1 MEGSTLAQ
9 VSFKGNIGKVRDIQF
24 GQDGQ
29 ARFGFSVAEGH
40 SRRNKQTQEWED
52 TGTTWWSVTVFGRQA
67 EALAEVIREGAKQ
80 RVVVAGRSSTREYE
94 SNGETRTSLDVIADS
109 VGVIPSNPQNGQ
121 NAPQGGQRAQG
132 GGNTRPSNSRPS
144 QGQQGDPWGQQG
156 QTSYDWGTPD
166 DQPPY

>member
-1 MEGSTLAQ
+1 MAH
-9 VSFKGNIGKVRDIQF
+9 VSLKGNIGKVRDIQF

-80 RVVVAGRSSTREYE
+80 RVVVSGRSSTREYE

-109 VGVIPSNPQNGQ
+109 VGVVPSNPQNGQ
-121 NAPQGGQRAQG
+121 GAPQGGQRAQG
-132 GGNTRPSNSRPS
+132 GGNARPGNSGPS
-144 QGQQGDPWGQQG
+144 QGQPWGQQQ
-156 QTSYDWGTPD
+156 QTSYDWGTGN
-166 DQPPY
+166 DQDPPY

>member
-1 MEGSTLAQ
+1 MGQ
-9 VSFKGNIGKVRDIQF
+9 VSFRGNIGKVRDIQF

-52 TGTTWWSVTVFGRQA
+52 TGTTWWAVTVFGRQA

-80 RVVVAGRSSTREYE
+80 RVVVTGRSSTREYE

-109 VGVIPSNPQNGQ
+109 VGIIPGNPQNGQ
-121 NAPQGGQRAQG
+121 GAPQGAQQSRG
-132 GGNTRPSNSRPS
+132 GGNTRPNNAGAS
-144 QGQQGDPWGQQG
+144 QGQPWGQQQ
-156 QTSYDWGTPD
+156 QTSYDWGTGVNQ
-166 DQPPY
+166 QPPY

>member
-1 MEGSTLAQ
+1 MAQ

-24 GQDGQ
+24 GQDGTP
-29 ARFGFSVAEGH
+29 RFGFSVAEGH
-40 SRRNKQTQEWED
+40 GKFDKQTQQWVD
-52 TGTTWWSVTVFGRQA
+52 TGTTWWSCTVFGRQA

-94 SNGETRTSLDVIADS
+94 SNGETRTSLDVVADS
-109 VGVIPSNPQNGQ
+109 VGLIPSNPQNGQ

-144 QGQQGDPWGQQG
+144 QGQQGDPWGQQ
-156 QTSYDWGTPD
+156 QSYDWGTPGD
-166 DQPPY
+166 DQPPF

>member
-1 MEGSTLAQ
+1 MAS
-9 VSFKGNIGKVRDIQF
+9 VSFRGNIGKVRDIQF

-40 SRRNKQTQEWED
+40 SRKNRDTNEWED

-121 NAPQGGQRAQG
+121 NGPQGGQQYQG
-132 GGNTRPSNSRPS
+132 GGNTRPNNTRPS
-144 QGQQGDPWGQQG
+144 QGQQGDPWGQQ
-156 QTSYDWGTPD
+156 QSYDWGTPGD
-166 DQPPY
+166 DQPPF

>member
-1 MEGSTLAQ
+1 MGQ

-29 ARFGFSVAEGH
+29 ARFGFSVAESHGKFD
-40 SRRNKQTQEWED
+40 KQTNQWVD
-52 TGTTWWSVTVFGRQA
+52 TGTTWWACTVFGRQA

-80 RVVVAGRSSTREYE
+80 RVVVSGRSSTREYE

-121 NAPQGGQRAQG
+121 SAPQGGQRPQG
-132 GGNTRPSNSRPS
+132 GGNTRPSNSGPS
-144 QGQQGDPWGQQG
+144 QGQPWGQQQ
-156 QTSYDWGTPD
+156 QTSYDWGTGN
-166 DQPPY
+166 DQEAPF

>member
-1 MEGSTLAQ
+1 MAQ

-52 TGTTWWSVTVFGRQA
+52 TGTTWWSVTVFGRSA

-94 SNGETRTSLDVIADS
+94 ANGETRTSLDVIADS

-121 NAPQGGQRAQG
+121 GAPQGGQQPQS
-132 GGNTRPSNSRPS
+132 GGNARPNNARPS
-144 QGQQGDPWGQQG
+144 QGQQGDPWGRSGQQ
-156 QTSYDWGTPD
+156 SYDWGTGS
-166 DQPPY
+166 DQEPPY